1 MCVCVCVFVCV
12 CVCVCSWCMVTIRG
26 DVINSPNNVIING
39 SSLFGNDDD
48 VIFVGSDVIFLLTAP
63 PPSEALLRNIFT
75 NTTDLDQLCDYLSI
89 PDDKRD
95 VDSAVEYYARST
107 HPVKMRR
114 MIYYLDRI
122 GDTALAESVMD
133 YAEPPAGMTVPV
145 Q

>member
-1 MCVCVCVFVCV
+1 M
-12 CVCVCSWCMVTIRG
+12 
-26 DVINSPNNVIING
+26 
-39 SSLFGNDDD
+39 
-48 VIFVGSDVIFLLTAP
+48 
-63 PPSEALLRNIFT
+63 
-75 NTTDLDQLCDYLSI
+75 NTTDLNELCHGLFI

-107 HPVKMRR
+107 HPVKMRK
-114 MIYYLDRI
+114 MIFQLDLI